1 MPVSGQGSGHFIRS
15 PVLGRLRLAV
25 EAQADTGGYRRIQA
39 DTGGYA
45 VSVLLPSPRPAGWD
59 LQPGAAGRA
68 VPRRES
74 GPCRVWARLP
84 GTSRPE
90 WTDARRLGHRRSLRW
105 PWPETLTRASRPSPA
120 EAKGV
125 RVCERKRLCGAGNS
139 RFSTALAFVRANAWV
154 PAPHSPAATGGDGCR
169 FLNLVTPRRGL
180 YRAGCASRGPGDSGW
195 AKAGSASPSRGLAC
209 GDLPSPGSN
218 EGPWRTQPCPPPSL
232 RDQIP

>member
-1 MPVSGQGSGHFIRS
+1 MPVSGQGPGHFIRS

-25 EAQADTGGYRRIQA
+25 ETQA

-45 VSVLLPSPRPAGWD
+45 VSVLLPSPHPAGWD
-59 LQPGAAGRA
+59 LQPGAAGQA

-154 PAPHSPAATGGDGCR
+154 PAPHSPACG
-169 FLNLVTPRRGL
+169 RRRL
-180 YRAGCASRGPGDSGW
+180 SLLKSRDSKAGALQSGVCVSGSRGQWLGQGW
-195 AKAGSASPSRGLAC
+195 LGL
-209 GDLPSPGSN
+209 P
-218 EGPWRTQPCPPPSL
+218 Q
-232 RDQIP
+232 